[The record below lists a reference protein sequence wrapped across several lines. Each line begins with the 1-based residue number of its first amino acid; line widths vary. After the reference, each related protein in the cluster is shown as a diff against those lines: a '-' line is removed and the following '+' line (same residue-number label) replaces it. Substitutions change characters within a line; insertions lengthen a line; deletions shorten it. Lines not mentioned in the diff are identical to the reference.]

1 MVRKHFSDVGREE
14 SKKEGFKGF
23 YARYLWSRDDNC
35 PNFAM
40 RLMEIE
46 PGGHTSYHSHL
57 EEHEF
62 YFLEGEPGYVD
73 DKGVETKLNAGDTV
87 YVAADEAHQIKNLGN
102 TVMRMICMIPIL
114 PGGDGKAPAPRPDG
128 RGYVTQDIPSS
139 GC

>member
-1 MVRKHFSDVGREE
+1 MIRKHFSEVEREE

-23 YARYLWSRDDNC
+23 FARYLWCTDDNC

-57 EEHEF
+57 EEHQF

-73 DKGVETKLNAGDTV
+73 EKGTEIKLNIGDTI
-87 YVAADEAHQIKNLGN
+87 YVPPDEAHQIKNLGSKI
-102 TVMRMICMIPIL
+102 MRMICMIPIL
-114 PGGDGKAPAPRPDG
+114 PGGNGKSPAPRPDG
-128 RGYVTQDIPSS
+128 RGYVTEETPTCS
-139 GC
+139 C

>member
-1 MVRKHFSDVGREE
+1 MIRKHFSEVKREE

-23 YARYLWSRDDNC
+23 FARYLWCKDDGC

-57 EEHEF
+57 EEHQF
-62 YFLEGEPGYVD
+62 YFLEGEPAYVD
-73 DKGVETKLNAGDTV
+73 EKGNEINLNVGDTLCV
-87 YVAADEAHQIKNLGN
+87 PPDEPHQIKNVGD

-128 RGYVTQDIPSS
+128 RGYVTGEVPSS
-139 GC
+139 SC